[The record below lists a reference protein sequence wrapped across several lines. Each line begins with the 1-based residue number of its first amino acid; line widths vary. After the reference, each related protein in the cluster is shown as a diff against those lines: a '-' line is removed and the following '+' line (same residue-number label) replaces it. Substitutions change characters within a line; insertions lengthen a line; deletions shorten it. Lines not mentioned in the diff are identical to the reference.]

1 MVRIGYMGGT
11 DSLLLN
17 KITVAGME
25 TIPVGNGWDNHGL
38 YIGHINAGDG
48 FNAIVGY
55 LHKFLPAQDS
65 TLTPVDLLKPCKIL
79 GIPVFV
85 IVEDIVQEKAK
96 NLLGD
101 VGPNVKLIDPRNI
114 TDEIMSLAK

>member
-11 DSLLLN
+11 DSLLLT
-17 KITVAGME
+17 KISAAGME

-48 FNAIVGY
+48 FNAIVGF
-55 LHKFLPAQDS
+55 LHKFLPAKDS
-65 TLTPVDLLKPCKIL
+65 ALTPVDLLKPCKIHE
-79 GIPVFV
+79 IPVFV
-85 IVEDIVQEKAK
+85 IVEDIDREKAR

-101 VGPNVKLIDPRNI
+101 VGANVKLVDPRKI
-114 TDEIMSLAK
+114 ADEIMFLAK